1 MHYTSI
7 TACDTIYLESKL
19 SVWGRKIKKEKWS
32 LVGSLKESRVFSGL
46 GGFDIYVMV
55 LDHKL
60 LCEEEVAEEDI

>member
-1 MHYTSI
+1 M
-7 TACDTIYLESKL
+7 
-19 SVWGRKIKKEKWS
+19 R
-32 LVGSLKESRVFSGL
+32 SLKESRVFSGL